1 MKNIAVFVSGNG
13 SNIENIQ
20 KYIKSRKLNNPER
33 SDSIQIKMVFTDNK
47 NAYALTRCQRLRL
60 PYHIFDMEDMNNGN
74 LLDKMIDEDI
84 NFVVLA
90 GFLKLVHKDIIDYFN
105 RKIINIHPA
114 LLPKYGG
121 KGMYGMVVHRK
132 VIENKESFSGISI
145 HYVNEKYD
153 DGDIIIKQKQ
163 KIYDSDTP
171 EIVAN
176 KIHALEYQW
185 YPITIYSLCSKI

>member
-20 KYIKSRKLNNPER
+20 KYIKSRKLNNIER

-47 NAYALTRCQRLRL
+47 NAYALVRCKKLGL

-84 NFVVLA
+84 DFVVLS
-90 GFLKLVHKDIIDYFN
+90 GFLKLVHKDIIEYFN
-105 RKIINIHPA
+105 RKIINIHPS

-121 KGMYGMVVHRK
+121 KDMYGMNVHRK

-153 DGDIIIKQKQ
+153 DGDIIMQEKQ
-163 KIYDSDTP
+163 KINIGDTP
-171 EIVAN
+171 EILAN
-176 KIHALEYQW
+176 QIHLLEYKW
-185 YPITIYSLCSKI
+185 YPIVIYSLCSKI